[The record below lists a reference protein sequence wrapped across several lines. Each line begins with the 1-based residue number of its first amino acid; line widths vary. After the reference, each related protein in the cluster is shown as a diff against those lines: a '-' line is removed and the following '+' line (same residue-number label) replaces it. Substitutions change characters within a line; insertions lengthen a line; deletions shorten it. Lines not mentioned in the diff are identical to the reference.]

1 MCNQQAYRSN
11 VNRKNV
17 TFLGILLEQWFL
29 VKSMPE
35 KTEVI
40 HSRVPV
46 KTGEIIRK
54 IADELGLSI
63 GRTAGFILAVIV
75 TDDAKLDIIRR
86 RGGKDEG

>member
-29 VKSMPE
+29 VKFMPE

-46 KTGEIIRK
+46 KTGKIIRK
-54 IADELGLSI
+54 LAAELGWSI
-63 GRTAGFILAVIV
+63 GKTAGFILAVIV
-75 TDDAKLDIIRR
+75 TDEAKLDIVRR
-86 RGGKDEG
+86 SEVDDEG